1 MMSRSFGRRVL
12 LAAALAA
19 TACWAAD
26 SSSGPATTVPTSVG
40 AMPGDPELATRLTLA
55 ESLLYAHRHAAAAAE
70 FEKVLARDP
79 ASVRARLGL
88 ARALFWDGRT
98 EEAMQALEPAI
109 TEATDPVVLELWQ
122 EILAA
127 SGRPVDALA
136 AIARTIERS
145 PDDAVLR
152 RAQARMQVNLG
163 CFGPAITTLQA
174 LRDRSPEDA
183 EIALD
188 LAHAL
193 FTADRYVEAVALCAP
208 YLEQN
213 TAVGARAR
221 LIAARSE
228 MKARR
233 FDRAVEL
240 LEQIVR
246 EDPVEPRAWFGLLS
260 AWILDAPHLNV
271 DFKACLAALER
282 DEVRRRVI
290 HRTET
295 REWLWPVIGD
305 LVARPWTDD
314 RRRLA
319 RSLARLVAELNSPAG
334 KLAAE
339 ALDGYL
345 EKGAA
350 GADPDVDALV
360 EAVRAKQVE
369 RGPLLEACDLL
380 LTLYAGS
387 QLTKL
392 ADAMLDHYAGDIAAG
407 LFRAEAL
414 AVTGTYE
421 DAADAYKAVLDV
433 LPICTKARRGLA
445 RNYSWARDFE
455 RADET
460 YRELI
465 DLDPTDNIIR
475 LEAAR
480 SLGWDKRIDASLKA
494 YKAASERLG
503 DAPAQTQWSRRLS
516 LEHDAKQAWW
526 WTRTRKALKTYKEL
540 IDQEPADME
549 ARFDLAQ
556 VYAANRH
563 WEEAAEQYNEILNID
578 ARHRRARDALYKNG
592 VYHHPELT
600 TRFVW
605 SKESGRGELA
615 DIETLSLTEWLKQ
628 EIARRTDFSVINT
641 QFWHSFEFFGGGRI
655 WENLTAFRLDHQF
668 DMNTRGHIMS
678 GWTKVGSSDDPTR
691 WVAEAELAHHLT
703 DCLELTVGAT
713 RRPWRK
719 NRATMEQGIDEN
731 RLYVRLFSDVNPWLD
746 LWTEYGHSWI
756 EGGRFKPGPT
766 DRRRDLPD
774 PYTPPDREAPV
785 DGLDRLITKHNEM
798 NELIWGATW
807 RFTLFPRILYT
818 QYRGVAWW
826 FDEEVPTYFSPD
838 NFITHYWR
846 LAWRH
851 YLNNDQ
857 YVEQKQLY
865 YEVGM
870 TGSLDSDGMGG
881 IGYDAEAGWDICHH
895 FGVAARWESTY
906 SRVYKANILWVQI
919 VMRF

>member
-1 MMSRSFGRRVL
+1 MKPRLYGPRIL

-19 TACWAAD
+19 VTCQAAD
-26 SSSGPATTVPTSVG
+26 LSSAAATSAPASAGT
-40 AMPGDPELATRLTLA
+40 MPADARLATRLTLA
-55 ESLLYAHRHAAAAAE
+55 ESLLYAHRYDQAVTE
-70 FEKVLARDP
+70 FEKVTAADP
-79 ASVRARLGL
+79 GNTRARAGL
-88 ARALFWDGRT
+88 ARALFWSGRT
-98 EEAMQALEPAI
+98 NDAMRALEPAVAG
-109 TEATDPVVLELWQ
+109 TSDPSVLELWR

-127 SGRPVDALA
+127 SGEPVEALKA
-136 AIARTIERS
+136 MARTIEAR
-145 PDDAVLR
+145 PDDPGLLR
-152 RAQARMQVNLG
+152 RQAGMQVDFG
-163 CFGPAITTLQA
+163 CFGPAIVTLRE
-174 LRDRSPEDA
+174 LHDRFPDDA
-183 EIALD
+183 ETALD

-208 YLEQN
+208 YVRQS
-213 TAVGARAR
+213 TAAGARAR
-221 LIAARSE
+221 LIAARCE
-228 MKARR
+228 LKARR
-233 FDRAVEL
+233 FERAVEL
-240 LEQIVR
+240 LEQIAG
-246 EDPVEPRAWFGLLS
+246 EDPSEPRAWFGLLD
-260 AWILDAPHLNV
+260 AWLLDAAHLQV
-271 DFKACLAALER
+271 DLDACLAAIDR
-282 DEVRRRVI
+282 DDVRRRTA
-290 HRTET
+290 RRSDA

-305 LVARPWTDD
+305 LVARPKTDD
-314 RRRLA
+314 RVRLA
-319 RSLARLVAELNSPAG
+319 RSLER
-334 KLAAE
+334 LAAE
-339 ALDGYL
+339 LDTPAGRLAAAALDGYAQR
-345 EKGAA
+345 GPA
-350 GADPDVDALV
+350 GVEPDVDALV
-360 EAVRAKQVE
+360 EEVRAGRVP
-369 RGPLLEACDLL
+369 RGAVLESADLL
-380 LTLYAGS
+380 LALYAGP
-387 QLTKL
+387 QLVKL
-392 ADAMLDHYAGDIAAG
+392 CDAMLEQSPGDIAAG

-414 AVTGTYE
+414 AVTATYE
-421 DAADAYKAVLDV
+421 DAVQAYQAVLDA

-445 RNYSWARDFE
+445 RTCSWARDFD
-455 RADET
+455 RADRI

-465 DLDPTDNIIR
+465 DLDPSDNIIR

-480 SLGWDKRIDASLKA
+480 SLGWDKRIDASLKG
-494 YKAASERLG
+494 YKAASDRLG
-503 DAPAQTQWSRRLS
+503 DAPPETQWSRRLS

-526 WTRTRKALKTYKEL
+526 WTRTRKALKTYREL
-540 IDQEPADME
+540 VDQEPADME

-563 WEEAAEQYNEILNID
+563 WEEAAGQYNEILDID
-578 ARHRRARDALYKNG
+578 ARHRRARDALYKNA

-678 GWTKVGSSDDPTR
+678 GWTRVGSSDDPTR

-785 DGLDRLITKHNEM
+785 DGLDRLITRHNEM

-826 FDEEVPTYFSPD
+826 FDEQVPTYFSPD
-838 NFITHYWR
+838 DFITHYWR

-870 TGSLDSDGMGG
+870 TGSLDSEGMGG

-895 FGVAARWESTY
+895 FGVSARWESTY
-906 SRVYKANILWVQI
+906 SRVWKSNILWVQL